1 MVFIPAE
8 HRIHCS
14 PVSQLSRAG
23 SEADMAKKLKEVL
36 LQRMQLHTTSPQ
48 QQHWP
53 KELLVVDPCPDE
65 VTQLSCDAIQ

>member
-23 SEADMAKKLKEVL
+23 PEADMAVTEVL
-36 LQRMQLHTTSPQ
+36 LRRMQLHTTSPQ